1 MVKYNRGL
9 DATFQA
15 LADPTRRAIVAAL
28 ACGQASVTELAR
40 PHRMS
45 LPAVMKHLRVLEK
58 AGLVTQRK
66 FGRTRRCRLAAKPLQ
81 KAEAWI
87 SQYRSSKSY
96 LSYSLCATLST
107 VHPFPMAWNL
117 CSFRGC
123 ILSPSLL
130 TQAGSSAKGE
140 NAQKVTFLSQSN
152 RLYRPHCIRRLW
164 IV

>member
-28 ACGQASVTELAR
+28 ARGQASVTELAR

-81 KAEAWI
+81 RAEAWI
-87 SQYRSSKSY
+87 SQYRAFWEMQLDALDRY
-96 LSYSLCATLST
+96 LAQEPTEVREWPKNNYS
-107 VHPFPMAWNL
+107 
-117 CSFRGC
+117 
-123 ILSPSLL
+123 
-130 TQAGSSAKGE
+130 
-140 NAQKVTFLSQSN
+140 QKP
-152 RLYRPHCIRRLW
+152 R
-164 IV
+164 